1 MKVNIVCPIIVL
13 ENEKNLNVRKNDQK
27 HLKLLVS
34 NDNELLSVFLTKI
47 TTLKEVLRT
56 KIKEVIG
63 SNNFHLEQVYT
74 LGEDKYFFDNT
85 LSIIYL
91 AITNI
96 ENIKK
101 LSSSYKLID
110 FKVNDNY
117 ITLDNNSYK
126 FKTKEKISNNN
137 IEYIH
142 EFNLKD
148 IKLEKILLEILISYK
163 YLRSRL
169 DNTDIMFKL
178 LSKTFTLEEVRI
190 VYEMLT
196 ETKVDK
202 SNFRKKIIKYC
213 SEVEG
218 EYEKKGY
225 RPSKLYE
232 FKLLKEDI
240 WL

>member
-1 MKVNIVCPIIVL
+1 MKVNIVCPILVL
-13 ENEKNLNVRKNDQK
+13 ENEKSLNVRKNDQK

-34 NDNELLSVFLTKI
+34 NDNELLNVPLTKPV
-47 TTLKEVLRT
+47 TLKDELRT

-213 SEVEG
+213 KEVEG

>member
-1 MKVNIVCPIIVL
+1 MKVNIVCPILVL

-34 NDNELLSVFLTKI
+34 NDNDLLSVSLTKP

-117 ITLDNNSYK
+117 ITIDTNSYK
-126 FKTKEKISNNN
+126 FKTKEKIINNN

-148 IKLEKILLEILISYK
+148 IKLEKMLLEILISYK

-169 DNTDIMFKL
+169 DNTDIMFKFL
-178 LSKTFTLEEVRI
+178 GKTFTLEEVRI

-196 ETKVDK
+196 ETRVDK

-213 SEVEG
+213 KEVEG
-218 EYEKKGY
+218 KIEKKGY